1 MFMTK
6 KAKMFWFQIGHSC
19 VPGQSPSVLSQGLV
33 APLVGLGWKYY
44 CYCYWTV
51 TVGGQFWS
59 VFYTQNKCLTR
70 LTSGSKN
77 SNSHVRSE
85 KFWSEK
91 RTLLDKKTKKI
102 SAWVWPQE
110 GGLLP
115 STWQQFPS
123 RICLLGAARRSY
135 LEEGVHNALNVGQV
149 SVFPRIL
156 RCSFKITN
164 HIFHTFNLLNVS
176 LVSMTSGYSFQITDS
191 YSTYMECKQRTQ
203 HWSNGIPSISFLFSS
218 HDIDAA
224 FRSPSHKNIWFC
236 MNVNTS
242 KPT

>member
-1 MFMTK
+1 MWRLFWIYDRTVHTTDLTITSMMFMTK
-6 KAKMFWFQIGHSC
+6 KAKMFWFRIWHSC

-33 APLVGLGWKYY
+33 APLVVLGWKFY

-51 TVGGQFWS
+51 IVGHQFWS

-91 RTLLDKKTKKI
+91 KGHCWKKKI

-123 RICLLGAARRSY
+123 RICLLGGAPTWRRVYAMHSMLVRSLFFPGY
-135 LEEGVHNALNVGQV
+135 LGA
-149 SVFPRIL
+149 
-156 RCSFKITN
+156 CSFMITN

-191 YSTYMECKQRTQ
+191 
-203 HWSNGIPSISFLFSS
+203 H
-218 HDIDAA
+218 
-224 FRSPSHKNIWFC
+224 
-236 MNVNTS
+236 
-242 KPT
+242 